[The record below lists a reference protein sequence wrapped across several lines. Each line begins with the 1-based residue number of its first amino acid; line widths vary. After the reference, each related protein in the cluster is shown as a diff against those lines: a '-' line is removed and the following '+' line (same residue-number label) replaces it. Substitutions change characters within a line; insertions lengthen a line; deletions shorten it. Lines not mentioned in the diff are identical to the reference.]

1 MSEHEQDV
9 VSAPAEEARRVVEVE
24 PERPEELTGADDGA
38 PGGNE
43 PCPDLPLARRVEALL
58 IGSDRPLSEARLGA
72 LLGLPGKGVAKRVQE
87 AIAQLNAAYETTG
100 RSFGIERLAGGWQV
114 LTRPELGELLAR
126 LHEERQQ
133 SRLSQAALETLAI
146 VAYRQPIIRAEIEAV
161 RGVSSGEVLRGLL
174 ERRLVKIVGRAEEI
188 GRPML
193 YGTTREFLKVFGLSS
208 LDDLPEVEGLGDRKT
223 APAAP
228 SDATGPEG
236 EPDRS
241 GTEEPETGQESATA
255 GPEDAEAGGEQ

>member
-43 PCPDLPLARRVEALL
+43 PGPDLPLARRVEALL

-146 VAYRQPIIRAEIEAV
+146 VAYRQPIARAEIEDI
-161 RGVSSGEVLRGLL
+161 RGVQSGYILRALI
-174 ERRLVKIVGRAEEI
+174 EKSLVRITGRSEELGRAL
-188 GRPML
+188 L
-193 YGTTREFLKVFGLSS
+193 YGTTDRFLEVFGLRSPQS
-208 LDDLPEVEGLGDRKT
+208 LPKLDELQ
-223 APAAP
+223 APK
-228 SDATGPEG
+228 
-236 EPDRS
+236 
-241 GTEEPETGQESATA
+241 
-255 GPEDAEAGGEQ
+255 EQ